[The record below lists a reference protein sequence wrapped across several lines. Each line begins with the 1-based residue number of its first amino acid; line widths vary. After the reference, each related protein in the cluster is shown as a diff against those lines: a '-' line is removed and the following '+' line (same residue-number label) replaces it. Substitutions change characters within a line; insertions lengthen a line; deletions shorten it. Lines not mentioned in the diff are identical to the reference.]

1 MTILK
6 RGKCL
11 VLNVLNSE
19 TINKFGVHI
28 FGKPHGDIP
37 AEFLLVNEEE
47 ITRTKQ
53 CGLDVVDSC

>member
-6 RGKCL
+6 RGNCL
-11 VLNVLNSE
+11 VLNSE

-37 AEFLLVNEEE
+37 AEILLVNEEE